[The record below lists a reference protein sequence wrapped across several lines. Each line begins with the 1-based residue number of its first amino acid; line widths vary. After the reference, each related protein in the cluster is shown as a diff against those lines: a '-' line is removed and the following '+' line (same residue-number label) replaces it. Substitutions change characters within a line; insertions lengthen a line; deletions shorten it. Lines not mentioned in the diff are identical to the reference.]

1 MNTIQSFIQ
10 KYKIKPIHKRKKYI
24 RKLTNKSK
32 KGNMSIPHFEKI
44 KHKYNHDDLYTKTI
58 NICKRSITVFIYY
71 DHLDIRIGVLELDG
85 SVSYK
90 KLYFY
95 ITHILTKTTVLLS
108 KIDSYTMYATKHG
121 FPSPFECVKINKH
134 STKPILDIILKYQS
148 HTSYTNTATEQR
160 LPFLLKVIIRP
171 TEKQQQLYINYK
183 NNIVLCPFQ
192 ECIVCL
198 DEKYV
203 KKICTNKHYCCF
215 SCEKMLKRHNTKI
228 CPMCRG
234 NLLHSF

>member
-24 RKLTNKSK
+24 T
-32 KGNMSIPHFEKI
+32 SIPHFEKI
-44 KHKYNHDDLYTKTI
+44 KHRYNQDELYTKTI
-58 NICKRSITVFIYY
+58 NICKRAVTVFIYY
-71 DHLDIRIGVLELDG
+71 EHLDIRIGVLHLDG

-90 KLYFY
+90 KLFFY

-148 HTSYTNTATEQR
+148 HTSYTNTTTEQI
-160 LPFLLKVIIRP
+160 LPFLLK
-171 TEKQQQLYINYK
+171 Y
-183 NNIVLCPFQ
+183 
-192 ECIVCL
+192 
-198 DEKYV
+198 
-203 KKICTNKHYCCF
+203 
-215 SCEKMLKRHNTKI
+215 SSMLVPPVFGI
-228 CPMCRG
+228 
-234 NLLHSF
+234 

>member
-1 MNTIQSFIQ
+1 MNTIRSILNTHIENIK

-24 RKLTNKSK
+24 IP
-32 KGNMSIPHFEKI
+32 IPHFEKI

-58 NICKRSITVFIYY
+58 NICKRPVTVFIYY
-71 DHLDIRIGVLELDG
+71 EHLDIRIGVLHLDG
-85 SVSYK
+85 AVSYK
-90 KLYFY
+90 QMYFY
-95 ITHILTKTTVLLS
+95 ITHVLRQTTVLLS
-108 KIDSYTMYATKHG
+108 DIDVYTMYAAKYG
-121 FPSPFECVKINKH
+121 FSAPIDHIKINKH
-134 STKPILDIILKYQS
+134 SNKPILDIILQYQS
-148 HTSYTNTATEQR
+148 HTSYTNVTTEQM
-160 LPFLLKVIIRP
+160 LPFLLNIIIKP
-171 TEKQQQLYINYK
+171 IQKHQQLYINYK

>member
-1 MNTIQSFIQ
+1 MNTIQSFLK

-24 RKLTNKSK
+24 A
-32 KGNMSIPHFEKI
+32 SIPHFEKI
-44 KHKYNHDDLYTKTI
+44 KHRYNQDELYTKTI
-58 NICKRSITVFIYY
+58 NICKRPVTVFIYY
-71 DHLDIRIGVLELDG
+71 EHLDIRIGVLHLDG

-121 FPSPFECVKINKH
+121 FSSPFECVKINKH

-171 TEKQQQLYINYK
+171 TEKKQQLYINYK
-183 NNIVLCPFQ
+183 NSIHLCPFQ
-192 ECIVCL
+192 ECMVCF

-203 KKICTNKHYCCF
+203 KKICNNKHYCCF
-215 SCEKMLKRHNTKI
+215 SCKKVLKRYNTKI
-228 CPMCRG
+228 CPMCRE
-234 NLLHSF
+234 NLTEPV

>member
-1 MNTIQSFIQ
+1 MNTIQSFLK
-10 KYKIKPIHKRKKYI
+10 KYKIKSIHKRKKYI
-24 RKLTNKSK
+24 TP
-32 KGNMSIPHFEKI
+32 IPHFEKI
-44 KHKYNHDDLYTKTI
+44 KHRYNQDELYTKTI
-58 NICKRSITVFIYY
+58 NICKRAVTVFIYY
-71 DHLDIRIGVLELDG
+71 EHLDIRIGVLHLDG

-148 HTSYTNTATEQR
+148 HTSYTNTTTEQR

-171 TEKQQQLYINYK
+171 TEKKQQLYINYK
-183 NNIVLCPFQ
+183 NSIHLCPFQ
-192 ECIVCL
+192 ECMVCF

-203 KKICTNKHYCCF
+203 KKICNNNHYCCF
-215 SCEKMLKRHNTKI
+215 SCKKVLKRYNTKI
-228 CPMCRG
+228 CPMCRE
-234 NLLHSF
+234 NLTEPV